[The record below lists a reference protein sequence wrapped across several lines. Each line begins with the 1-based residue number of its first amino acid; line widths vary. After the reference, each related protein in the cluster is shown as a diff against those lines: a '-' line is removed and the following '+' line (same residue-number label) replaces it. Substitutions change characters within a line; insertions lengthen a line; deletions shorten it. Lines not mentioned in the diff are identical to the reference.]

1 MLRRTTALCAALLLL
16 APACQ
21 NDAGGV
27 AAPTLRVNGDLLG
40 VDGDLAFPATGVGGV
55 TNLAVELVNLGDAPL
70 RLVGDPP
77 VRVIEDSAL
86 AFATSQPSLRELPAG
101 AATAFVVTF
110 TPRAPGPAT
119 AVLVVATDAA
129 DTPELTLSL
138 TGEGGPGG
146 FPALA
151 VTVGGL
157 VEPTVWDFGR
167 AVVGAGT
174 SVTVR
179 LTNDGAGTL
188 TFGPASVAIAGPDAD
203 QYAVVGPDKLALGP
217 NEAATATLS
226 FAPTRCGVFD
236 ARLSVTT
243 NASGD
248 PYVLQLEGD
257 AIVSPLALD
266 GVTDTSLIQV
276 PDLVTVASSDGARVA
291 VANPNAD
298 SFAGALSLASLEGC
312 DLSITGRVT
321 ADDVGYGGA
330 LFASAAALT
339 ASGDTLLVTARDYAT
354 AWLFD
359 LSGASDTAPITLSTM
374 DAGAGHG
381 RAAALAADGS
391 VAVIGQPLAASGG
404 GAHGAAF
411 LWARPDGGWTT
422 AGESTLKLLPTDVA
436 TTTRLGQAVG
446 VSHDSGVIIGSA
458 LVRRPD
464 QALAPAVLVWVGHDG
479 TWGEERV
486 PTNGYVRNPTV
497 TLLGSAPASSEAT
510 VTAAVSAD
518 GETVACAVAQP
529 GGSVDLSLFDGD
541 GTTWGSAA
549 ADGFWHE
556 TAHLRLAGSVGW
568 RFALAPDG
576 SFLIGG
582 DGAGVVELDRP
593 GAGWDDAVAV
603 SRSWDVA
610 AFGDLVL
617 IDGGALVGVLD
628 PSGALQILW
637 R

>member
-1 MLRRTTALCAALLLL
+1 MLRRLTALCAASLLL

-21 NDAGGV
+21 SDVGGV
-27 AAPTLRVNGDLLG
+27 AVPALRFNGALLG
-40 VDGDLAFPATGVGGV
+40 ADGDLAFSATSVGGV
-55 TNLAVELVNLGDAPL
+55 TSLALEVVNLGDAPL

-77 VRVIEDSAL
+77 VRVVEDSAL
-86 AFATSQPSLRELPAG
+86 AFAATQPSLRELPPG
-101 AATAFVVTF
+101 AAAAFVVTF
-110 TPRAPGPAT
+110 TPRAPGSAT
-119 AVLVVATDAA
+119 AVLVLATDAGE
-129 DTPELTLSL
+129 TPDLSLAL
-138 TGEGGPGG
+138 TGEGLPGG
-146 FPALA
+146 FPSLA
-151 VTVGGL
+151 VAVGG
-157 VEPTVWDFGR
+157 VTEPTVWDFGR
-167 AVVGAGT
+167 AVVGAAS
-174 SVTVR
+174 SVGVR

-188 TFGPASVAIAGPDAD
+188 TFGPASVAIVGPDAD
-203 QYAVVGPDKLALGP
+203 QYSVVGPDKLALGAS
-217 NEAATATLS
+217 EAATATLG

-236 ARLSVTT
+236 ARLSITT
-243 NASGD
+243 NAAGD
-248 PYVLQLEGD
+248 PYLLPLAGD
-257 AIVSPLALD
+257 AIVSPLALE
-266 GVTDTSLIQV
+266 GVTDTTLIQV
-276 PDLVTVASSDGARVA
+276 PDLVTVASADGSRVA
-291 VANPNAD
+291 VANPAAD
-298 SFAGALSLASLEGC
+298 SFAGALSLAALDGC
-312 DLSITGRVT
+312 DLTVTGRMT
-321 ADDVGYGGA
+321 AADVGYGGA

-339 ASGDTLLVTARDYAT
+339 ASGDALLVTARDYAT

-359 LSGASDTAPITLSTM
+359 LSGASDAAPFTLSTV

-411 LWARPDGGWTT
+411 VWARPDAGWAT
-422 AGESTLKLLPTDVA
+422 ASEATLKLLPTDVA
-436 TTTRLGQAVG
+436 ATTRLGQAVG
-446 VSHDSGVIIGSA
+446 VSHDGGVIVGGA
-458 LVRRPD
+458 LVRRAD
-464 QALAPAVLVWVGHDG
+464 QALAPAVLVWVAHDG

-486 PTNGYVRNPTV
+486 PTNSHVRDPTA
-497 TLLGSAPASSEAT
+497 TLLGSAPASSDAT
-510 VTAAVSAD
+510 VTAAVTAD
-518 GETVACAVAQP
+518 GATIACAVAQS

-541 GTTWGSAA
+541 GTTWGSAGV
-549 ADGFWHE
+549 DGVWRE

-593 GAGWDDAVAV
+593 EAGWDDAVAV
-603 SRSWDVA
+603 SRSWDLA